1 MKQLILLIFLIF
13 FSIRCSGENYKI
25 TEINQIVNKE
35 WLSSINDGDYNIN
48 DFWPAEEDSS
58 LFVLLSEFRENNRD
72 MKLLDIKAKIS
83 SIYYDFNK
91 ADFNPKISSSLNGG
105 YAEQNLETSFGSIA
119 DYIYNHDH
127 DEESEDTGDNQDSS
141 NYGVFGATNYSA
153 NLSALW
159 EIDIWGKMKNA
170 KNAMR
175 FNMNSD
181 LYDVKYAQIS
191 LTAQFIKLYIS
202 SIQANNQIK
211 LINENLSNLKKIK
224 EITDK
229 RILEGL
235 SSTDEIYLASA
246 DYHLYQSSLIAKEI
260 ELRSFKNNLELM
272 LGRYPGSLISL
283 SYKYPTQIY
292 SVPPDLSSD
301 LLLRR
306 PDILSE
312 KEKLKSS
319 ESMLIANN
327 RALFPSFSMTVSS
340 GQSSAELKE
349 LFDPDNSIWNIG
361 LNVLQPIFQSGK
373 IKKNI
378 EKSKEELLA
387 ADIQYVDIV
396 VKAFY
401 ETENYLDL
409 DKNLQLAQEKIEI
422 SRQDMQKAVDYAIR
436 GYELGLVDLLYVLN
450 LQQRLFDVKIQLEN
464 IIAQRYLNRIN
475 LILALGG
482 NFEY

>member
-13 FSIRCSGENYKI
+13 FSIRCSGENYKT
-25 TEINQIVNKE
+25 TEINQIVNEE

-181 LYDVKYAQIS
+181 LYDVRYAQIS

>member
-1 MKQLILLIFLIF
+1 
-13 FSIRCSGENYKI
+13 
-25 TEINQIVNKE
+25 
-35 WLSSINDGDYNIN
+35 
-48 DFWPAEEDSS
+48 
-58 LFVLLSEFRENNRD
+58 
-72 MKLLDIKAKIS
+72 
-83 SIYYDFNK
+83 
-91 ADFNPKISSSLNGG
+91 
-105 YAEQNLETSFGSIA
+105 
-119 DYIYNHDH
+119 
-127 DEESEDTGDNQDSS
+127 
-141 NYGVFGATNYSA
+141 
-153 NLSALW
+153 
-159 EIDIWGKMKNA
+159 MKNA

-181 LYDVKYAQIS
+181 LYDVRYAQIS

-283 SYKYPTQIY
+283 SYKYPAQIY

-378 EKSKEELLA
+378 ERSKEELLA

-422 SRQDMQKAVDYAIR
+422 SMQDMQKAVDYAIR

>member
-1 MKQLILLIFLIF
+1 MKRLILLIFLIF

-25 TEINQIVNKE
+25 TEINQIVNEE

-153 NLSALW
+153 SLSALW

-181 LYDVKYAQIS
+181 LYDVRYAQIS

-422 SRQDMQKAVDYAIR
+422 SMQDMQKAVDYAIR

>member
-1 MKQLILLIFLIF
+1 MKQLILLIFLMF
-13 FSIRCSGENYKI
+13 FSIRCSGENYKT
-25 TEINQIVNKE
+25 TEINQIVNEE

-127 DEESEDTGDNQDSS
+127 DEENGEGDERSSS
-141 NYGVFGATNYSA
+141 NFGVFGATNYSTS
-153 NLSALW
+153 LSALW